1 MMPQLAFVVCMYYCI
16 AIHSMIPT
24 EVVSK
29 NIQECP
35 REKKLCLKAVTYQQ
49 FESAKKKHF
58 RKVLFILFL

>member
-1 MMPQLAFVVCMYYCI
+1 MPQLALVVCMYYCI

-35 REKKLCLKAVTYQQ
+35 REKKLCLNQLPTSNFSQQ
-49 FESAKKKHF
+49 AKTIFGKCS
-58 RKVLFILFL
+58 